1 MTDEKM
7 IKLVNKVN
15 GLGGMTVNERL
26 FACGLINEFDKV
38 IKTDKEDK
46 KVDIPL
52 FEIFVPFKGTSFDKV
67 LTGSDTNVR
76 DDTSIKEKTTITYDF
91 NLKKD

>member
-1 MTDEKM
+1 MTDEKI

-38 IKTDKEDK
+38 IKTDKEKAKRILELIQVDK
-46 KVDIPL
+46 
-52 FEIFVPFKGTSFDKV
+52 
-67 LTGSDTNVR
+67 N
-76 DDTSIKEKTTITYDF
+76 SIDNIISAY
-91 NLKKD
+91 

>member
-26 FACGLINEFDKV
+26 FACGLINEFDKA
-38 IKTDKEDK
+38 IKTDKEKAKRILELIQVDK
-46 KVDIPL
+46 
-52 FEIFVPFKGTSFDKV
+52 
-67 LTGSDTNVR
+67 N
-76 DDTSIKEKTTITYDF
+76 SIDNIISAY
-91 NLKKD
+91 